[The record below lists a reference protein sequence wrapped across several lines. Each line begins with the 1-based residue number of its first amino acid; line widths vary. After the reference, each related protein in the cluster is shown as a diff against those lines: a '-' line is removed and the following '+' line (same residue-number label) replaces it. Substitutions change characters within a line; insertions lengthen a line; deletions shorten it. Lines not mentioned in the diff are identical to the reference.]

1 MPLIDRIN
9 YKFAKKRALMY
20 HFSNETM
27 FQIINIL
34 QNSLKSENKVEFI
47 VLNPDEFSSFYA
59 GQKVQIEN
67 KQYIYR
73 SYKAWIDLAESL
85 FCRFKT
91 PIIIENQLVK
101 LTFEKLNKQDSFHK
115 QELQKEE
122 KYGIQST
129 FNQINKNEEPAFLLS
144 YINALKNVKVENRI
158 RILNLGVNKADEF
171 EVIKNL
177 VENFSSLELIG
188 IDYSQSAID
197 EAKQRFKE
205 FSNVSFLK
213 EDINN
218 LESLNLGEFDLIISI
233 GTLQSS
239 SINFN
244 LTFMSIVQNFLKKEG
259 AMILGF
265 PNCRW
270 IDGEMIYGAMAK
282 NYSYSEM
289 SLLYK
294 DAVFCKKYL
303 QQKKFRV
310 TLTGKNYI
318 FLTATSIRK

>member
-1 MPLIDRIN
+1 MH
-9 YKFAKKRALMY
+9 

-34 QNSLKSENKVEFI
+34 QNSLKEESYVEFI
-47 VLNPDEFSSFYA
+47 VLNPDDFSSFYA
-59 GQKVQIEN
+59 GQKIIIED
-67 KQYIYR
+67 KEYLYR

-91 PIIIENQLVK
+91 PIIIKKHLVK
-101 LTFEKLNKQDSFHK
+101 LTFEKLNKEDSFHK
-115 QELQKEE
+115 QELKKDE
-122 KYGIQST
+122 KYGIKST
-129 FNQINKNEEPAFLLS
+129 FNQINKNEEPAFLITF
-144 YINALKNVKVENRI
+144 INALKNVKVQNRI
-158 RILNLGVNKADEF
+158 RILNLGINKADEF

-177 VENFSSLELIG
+177 VENFSNLQLIG

-197 EAKQRFKE
+197 EAKKRFKE
-205 FSNVSFLK
+205 FSNVIFIK

-244 LTFMSIVQNFLKKEG
+244 LIFMSIVQNFLKKEG
-259 AMILGF
+259 SIILGF

-294 DAVFCKKYL
+294 DVVFCKKYL

-310 TLTGKNYI
+310 TLTGKNYV
-318 FLTATSIRK
+318 FLTATSIRKI